1 MLFVIGAD
9 RSCKQ
14 PRGARKRPAAGE
26 TCRFRAANGA
36 VQATRQGSLFAAR
49 RKCRAPVIRNSS
61 QSGGSLFLLLRLT
74 GGART
79 PVDFFKNPRRGKF
92 SVLLANGGVAAEE
105 NLAFQNACV
114 LKMASPRNP
123 TKRKYKNSTL
133 APLPPQDL
141 AAPSACAYPY
151 QHLSAQDDAGGR
163 NGGSPPPYG
172 ITLLL
177 PKFLLSFSKKGL
189 TNRAHSVII
198 VRRSKY
204 GAMAKW

>member
-61 QSGGSLFLLLRLT
+61 QSGGSLFCCCVLR
-74 GGART
+74 GART

-114 LKMASPRNP
+114 LKMASTRNSHREQKALPGPSPARSRRAFGLRPPAP
-123 TKRKYKNSTL
+123 TTVQAGSTAWRL
-133 APLPPQDL
+133 KLSSHVVANISPL
-141 AAPSACAYPY
+141 
-151 QHLSAQDDAGGR
+151 
-163 NGGSPPPYG
+163 
-172 ITLLL
+172 
-177 PKFLLSFSKKGL
+177 
-189 TNRAHSVII
+189 
-198 VRRSKY
+198 RSR
-204 GAMAKW
+204 